1 MKRRQGFTIVEVIV
15 VIVII
20 ASLALL
26 TVFAFGAWRKRT
38 AKTEMRQEIMTV
50 VSSLKSYQAFQ
61 NKFPGTPGGSAVSP
75 RTISGLT
82 YKPSANVGVTYALRL
97 DGESYCLRAQNYAV
111 PEAPNLYLDSKAG
124 ESITE
129 TPCS

>member
-38 AKTEMRQEIMTV
+38 AKTEMRRSVEPKELSG
-50 VSSLKSYQAFQ
+50 VS
-61 NKFPGTPGGSAVSP
+61 
-75 RTISGLT
+75 
-82 YKPSANVGVTYALRL
+82 
-97 DGESYCLRAQNYAV
+97 E
-111 PEAPNLYLDSKAG
+111 
-124 ESITE
+124 
-129 TPCS
+129 